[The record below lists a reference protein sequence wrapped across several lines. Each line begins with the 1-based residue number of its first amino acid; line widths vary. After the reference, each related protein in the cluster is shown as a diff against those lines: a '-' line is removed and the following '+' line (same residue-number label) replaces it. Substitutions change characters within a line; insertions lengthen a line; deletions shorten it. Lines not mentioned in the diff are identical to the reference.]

1 MDKKVEFKHKC
12 LQKELYFYFLPIIIM
27 GKTFKMPPPPIYSFE
42 EMLEIADAMERLWET
57 MDRIKRE
64 EEKRKKGKIEWG
76 KKK

>member
-1 MDKKVEFKHKC
+1 MNKCVHKNSTFIS
-12 LQKELYFYFLPIIIM
+12 LSIIIM
-27 GKTFKMPPPPIYSFE
+27 GKDFKMPPPPIYSFE